1 MPGLAPGI
9 FILHADVGFALKET
23 QSELESASSK
33 DRDNSG
39 LQKATKEETTMA
51 RVALVTGGTRGIG
64 AAISKALKDA
74 GYKVAA
80 SYAGNDAAAEKFKA
94 ETGIPVY
101 KWDVSS
107 FDACAAGV
115 KKVEA
120 DLGPID
126 VLVNNAGITKD
137 GAFHKMTLEQW
148 NAVINTNLGSLFNMT
163 RQVIEGMRA
172 RKFGRIINISSINGQ
187 KGQFGQVNYSAA
199 KAGDIG
205 FTKALALENAKG
217 GITVNAICPGY
228 INTEMV
234 QAVPKDVLEKS
245 ILPQIPVNRL
255 GEPEEIARAVV
266 FLAADD
272 AGFITGSTLT
282 INGGQYM
289 V

>member
-1 MPGLAPGI
+1 
-9 FILHADVGFALKET
+9 
-23 QSELESASSK
+23 
-33 DRDNSG
+33 
-39 LQKATKEETTMA
+39 MA

-64 AAISKALKDA
+64 AAISKALKAA

-94 ETGIPVY
+94 ETSIAVY
-101 KWDVSS
+101 KWDVSN
-107 FDACAAGV
+107 FDACAEGV

-120 DLGPID
+120 EVGPID

-137 GAFHKMTLEQW
+137 GAFHKMSLEQW
-148 NAVINTNLGSLFNMT
+148 SAVINTNLGSLFNMS
-163 RQVIEGMRA
+163 RQVIEGMRG
-172 RKFGRIINISSINGQ
+172 RKFGRIVNISSINGQ

-199 KAGDIG
+199 KAGEIG
-205 FTKALALENAKG
+205 FTKALALENAKA

-234 QAVPKDVLEKS
+234 QAVPKDVLEKA
-245 ILPQIPVNRL
+245 ILPLIPIGRL

-266 FLAADD
+266 FLAADE
-272 AGFITGSTLT
+272 AGAITGSTLT
-282 INGGQYM
+282 VNGGQYM